1 MITRQ
6 SPPGLGQVLVV
17 EDNPSDARYVQ
28 ELLRM
33 GLSREVEVAC
43 VDTLEAATRHVAGN
57 TVTCVLLDLSL
68 PDAQGLEGLEAL
80 HAVAPQVPIVVLS
93 GQDDES
99 VALRAV
105 QSGAQ
110 DYLMKSRVDE
120 LLVTR
125 AVRYAVERKRAELE
139 LLRLA
144 LHDSLTG
151 LPNRA
156 LFLDRLEVA
165 LARSRRLDSGVAVL
179 FVDIDR
185 FKVVNDSLGHQAG
198 DRLLSLVAARL
209 SEQVETGDTV
219 ARFGGDEFALL
230 CTGMHAQPD
239 AVAVAERVAQAVS
252 APFTLDESEVFLT
265 TSVGIAVSDDA
276 HQSAAALVRDA
287 DAAMHRAK
295 ERGRSRHELFDQV
308 MRTAAL
314 RRLETENALHRA
326 LQRRELRLH
335 YQPEIS
341 LADGRITGFEALVR
355 WDHPH
360 RGLLSPA
367 EFIPLAEETGL
378 IIPVGAWVIDEA
390 CAKAAQWRSA
400 HPAAELAMS
409 VNLSARQLQ
418 APGLV
423 DHVEATLNRH
433 SLPAGALVL
442 EITES
447 LVVAEDDRTRECFAA
462 LRELGVRIA
471 VDDFG
476 TGYASLA
483 ALKQFP
489 ADLLK
494 IDRAFVAGLGNGS
507 EGADG
512 PIVAAVVALAR
523 ALDLVVIAEGIERPD
538 QHAAVRALGCDL
550 GQGFLFAPPMPAEAI
565 PSLLG

>member
-1 MITRQ
+1 MLTRP
-6 SPPGLGQVLVV
+6 SPPGLGHILVV
-17 EDNPSDARYVQ
+17 EDNPGDARYVQ
-28 ELLRM
+28 ELLLM
-33 GLSREVEVAC
+33 GMTEEIEVAC
-43 VDTLEAATRHVAGN
+43 VDTLDAATAHLARN
-57 TVTCVLLDLSL
+57 PVTCVLLDLSL

-80 HAVAPQVPIVVLS
+80 RSVAPQVPIVVLS
-93 GQDDES
+93 GLEDEAT
-99 VALRAV
+99 ALRAV

-110 DYLMKSRVDE
+110 DYLTKGRVDE
-120 LLVTR
+120 RLVTR
-125 AVRYAVERKRAELE
+125 AVRYAVERKRAEVE

-144 LHDSLTG
+144 LHDTLTG

-165 LARSRRLDSGVAVL
+165 LARARRVDAGVAVL

-198 DRLLSLVAARL
+198 DRLLTLVAARL
-209 SEQVETGDTV
+209 SEQVEPGDTV

-230 CTGMHAQPD
+230 CTGIRAEPD
-239 AVAVAERVAQAVS
+239 AVRVAQRVAQAVS
-252 APFTLDESEVFLT
+252 APFTLDETEVFLT
-265 TSVGIAVSDDA
+265 TSVGIAMSDPT
-276 HQSAAALVRDA
+276 HQSAPALVRDA

-308 MRTAAL
+308 MRTAAM

-341 LADGRITGFEALVR
+341 LDDGRVTGFEALVR
-355 WDHPH
+355 WNHPH

-378 IIPVGAWVIDEA
+378 IIPVGAWVIEEA
-390 CAKAAQWRSA
+390 CGRVAQWR
-400 HPAAELAMS
+400 AARPDADLAMS
-409 VNLSARQLQ
+409 VNLSARQLA
-418 APGLV
+418 APGLIE
-423 DHVEATLNRH
+423 HVGTTLERH
-433 SLPAGALVL
+433 GLPADALVL

-447 LVVAEDDRTRECFAA
+447 LVVAEDDRTRECFEQ
-462 LRELGVRIA
+462 LRSLGVRIA

-483 ALKQFP
+483 ALKRFP

-494 IDRAFVAGLGNGS
+494 IDRAFVAGLGPNGA
-507 EGADG
+507 EADE
-512 PIVAAVVALAR
+512 PIVAAVVGLAR
-523 ALDLVVIAEGIERPD
+523 ALKLTVIAEGVERPD
-538 QHAAVRALGCDL
+538 QAAAVERLGCDL
-550 GQGFLFAPPMPAEAI
+550 GQGFLYAPPMPAEAI
-565 PSLLG
+565 PSLLP